1 MAPTIPC
8 ESLRIIRE
16 GGARRQRSGGDIGEG
31 GGARSEERAKQGKKV
46 ARRGVG
52 KYVSQSRKLRI
63 TAGQKA
69 KVRAQGLR
77 LLPLLAV
84 APQCRGKWTRALGN
98 YGKPTNKCK

>member
-8 ESLRIIRE
+8 ASLRTIRE
-16 GGARRQRSGGDIGEG
+16 GGARRHRSGGDIGEG

-46 ARRGVG
+46 ARRKAG
-52 KYVSQSRKLRI
+52 KYESQLRKLRI

-69 KVRAQGLR
+69 KVRAQGLC

-84 APQCRGKWTRALGN
+84 APQSRKVDKSIGELRQADKQM
-98 YGKPTNKCK
+98 